1 MGLFVTFSAEELREF
16 EQWRK
21 ANVASNQVV
30 VIEPVSRRRPNSFK
44 VWFEKPLAAT
54 SNLRWYKPIE
64 EADGASTRA

>member
-1 MGLFVTFSAEELREF
+1 MGLFMTFSSEELQEF

-21 ANVASNQVV
+21 ASAAGGQVI

-44 VWFEKPLAAT
+44 VWFEKPIEST
-54 SNLRWYKPIE
+54 SKLRWYKPIR